1 MADEKEEEF
10 MIERTL
16 GEGAFGKVYL
26 VSTSQDNGDKYAMKV
41 MDLTTSKAEER
52 ELALQEADVLRKF
65 NHPHVL
71 HYITSFEKDGLLCI
85 VTEYCPNGDL
95 AGYLEARQDKHSKL
109 EENQILTW
117 FFQTAQALKYLHGL
131 NALHRDLKC
140 PNIFLDANYDV
151 RLGDMGL
158 TKVLEKPN
166 AKAVTFCG
174 SPYYMSPEIFS
185 CKPYDSKS
193 DIWALG
199 VIVYEMSTLERPFE
213 AMLMHQLVFKVVHGS
228 LPNMPTGYCKGLVD
242 LIAAMLSKDPDNRP
256 TATQIVEN
264 AIFKNMKPTKPSIP
278 PKPTKRRATNGGRD
292 AWGSI
297 IMGKSAAK
305 AQDADFSIADLLGTL
320 SKREHQDRFKP
331 KTEKKCKISKYEDDD
346 ALATIAADKYKAA
359 GNDKSKT
366 VKSTNWNKTLTS
378 SRVELEFTE
387 EDKERT
393 LKANQQTEAQAMD
406 VMALVIRTL
415 TRIFPKALYPDSQ
428 PMDATRPQEKEA
440 MLLRNI
446 EQLQYYCM
454 KVLDNDQ
461 AKFQKAYDIL
471 GTEKQDSKLEESLIK
486 LLGGETWAL
495 IGVQLMY
502 LKNFEYNIMK
512 LQQQMKPVPAKT
524 TKKGK

>member
-1 MADEKEEEF
+1 MADHTVQEF
-10 MIERTL
+10 LFERTL

-26 VSTSQDNGDKYAMKV
+26 VSTSNDNGDKYAMKII
-41 MDLTTSKAEER
+41 DLVTSKPEER
-52 ELALQEADVLRKF
+52 EMALQEAIVLSKF

-71 HYITSFEKDGLLCI
+71 HYFTSFEEEGMLYI

-95 AGYLEARQDKHSKL
+95 SEYLEALQSKGSKL
-109 EENQILTW
+109 EEKQILTW
-117 FFQTAQALKYLHGL
+117 FLQTAQALKYLHGL
-131 NALHRDLKC
+131 NAVHRDLKS

-158 TKVLEKPN
+158 TKILEKPN

-185 CKPYDSKS
+185 CLPYDNKS

-213 AMLMHQLVFKVVHGS
+213 AMLMHQLVFKIVHGS
-228 LPNMPTGYCKGLVD
+228 LPKMPDGYSTGLVS
-242 LIAAMLSKDPDNRP
+242 LITAMLSKNPMMRP
-256 TATQIVEN
+256 TAAEIVDH
-264 AIFKNMKPTKPSIP
+264 AIFKNLQLTRPTSNKTPTKAGA
-278 PKPTKRRATNGGRD
+278 KGADRTL
-292 AWGSI
+292 WGSI
-297 IMGKSAAK
+297 IMGKPA
-305 AQDADFSIADLLGTL
+305 T
-320 SKREHQDRFKP
+320 
-331 KTEKKCKISKYEDDD
+331 KTSKYADDD
-346 ALATIAADKYKAA
+346 ALATISADRYKDA
-359 GNDKSKT
+359 GSSKSKT
-366 VKSTNWNKTLTS
+366 VKNTRWNKTLTS
-378 SRVELEFTE
+378 SQVGLEFTD

-406 VMALVIRTL
+406 VLNLVIRTL
-415 TRIFPKALYPDSQ
+415 TGIFPKGNPGSQ
-428 PMDATRPQEKEA
+428 PLEASRPKEKEA

-446 EQLQYYCM
+446 EQLQHYCV

-471 GTEKQDSKLEESLIK
+471 GTERQEDKLEESLIK

-502 LKNFEYNIMK
+502 LKNFEYNIHK
-512 LQQQMKPVPAKT
+512 LQQQKKPKQPTKT
-524 TKKGK
+524 AKKGK